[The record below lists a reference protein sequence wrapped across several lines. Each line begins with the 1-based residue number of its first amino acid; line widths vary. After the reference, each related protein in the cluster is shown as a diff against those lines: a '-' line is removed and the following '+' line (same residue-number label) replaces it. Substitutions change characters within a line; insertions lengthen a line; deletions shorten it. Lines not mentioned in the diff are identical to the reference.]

1 MTATAS
7 VAPTSEDS
15 PFGASAVRINLRP
28 LANPKPMGF
37 MALAI
42 ATLMLSALQLGWLP
56 AGESSN
62 VALILITF
70 SFPLQLLG
78 AVFGFLARDVVVGT
92 GMAMLSGTWLATA
105 VVSLNLPP
113 GAQTTPTLGILL
125 LAVALGLLVP
135 AAGAATG
142 KLLAAAIL
150 GGSAARFAVTAV
162 YELTGMPMWGT
173 VAGVVGVLLCVLALY
188 GALALLFE
196 DIRKQTVIPVLRR
209 GAGRVSMNGN
219 LKDQL
224 RSIEREGGIREQ
236 L

>member
-1 MTATAS
+1 MTDTDRP
-7 VAPTSEDS
+7 APENDESIL
-15 PFGASAVRINLRP
+15 GKSAVRINLNP
-28 LANPKPMGF
+28 IANPKPMGF

-56 AGESSN
+56 DSERNN
-62 VALILITF
+62 VAIILITF
-70 SFPLQLLG
+70 SFPLQALG

-92 GMAMLSGTWLATA
+92 GMAMLGGTWLSTA
-105 VVSLNLPP
+105 VVSLNQPP
-113 GAQTTPTLGILL
+113 GAQTTSTLGVLM

-142 KLLAAAIL
+142 KLIAAAIL
-150 GGSAARFAVTAV
+150 GGSAVRFALTAV
-162 YELTGMPMWGT
+162 YELTGSPIWGT
-173 VAGVVGVLLCVLALY
+173 VAGVGGVLLCVLALY
-188 GALALLFE
+188 GALALLIE
-196 DIRKQTVIPVLRR
+196 DVRKRTVIPVLRR